1 MQPTASSR
9 KMVLEIESW
18 PLARRF
24 EIARGS
30 KISAELV
37 RVTLSENGFCG
48 RGEAVP
54 YRRYGESI
62 ETVSAAIETLQ
73 PQIEAGMTRAQLGE
87 AILPGAARA
96 AVDCALWDLQ
106 AKQSGQAVWQLA
118 GMARPE
124 ALTTALTIVIDAPD
138 KMARAA
144 AKAADWPLLKIKLG
158 GRDGFAADLTRLTEL
173 RQARPDAEM
182 IVDVNEGWQVEE
194 LARYANRLADYNI
207 RFFEQPVPQAQQ
219 AALAAIDLPF
229 CADESAHESA
239 DIADLAKLY
248 DWVNIKIDKTG
259 GLTEALEMA
268 ATARR
273 QGLNIM
279 VGCMVA
285 TSLSM
290 APAHLVGQLADYV
303 DLDGPLWL
311 ERDRENGLAYENG
324 VIQPPE
330 PALWG

>member
-96 AVDCALWDLQ
+96 PPLIARCGICRPSKAVKRFGNWPA
-106 AKQSGQAVWQLA
+106 WQ
-118 GMARPE
+118 
-124 ALTTALTIVIDAPD
+124 
-138 KMARAA
+138 
-144 AKAADWPLLKIKLG
+144 
-158 GRDGFAADLTRLTEL
+158 GRKR
-173 RQARPDAEM
+173 
-182 IVDVNEGWQVEE
+182 
-194 LARYANRLADYNI
+194 
-207 RFFEQPVPQAQQ
+207 
-219 AALAAIDLPF
+219 
-229 CADESAHESA
+229 
-239 DIADLAKLY
+239 
-248 DWVNIKIDKTG
+248 
-259 GLTEALEMA
+259 
-268 ATARR
+268 
-273 QGLNIM
+273 
-279 VGCMVA
+279 
-285 TSLSM
+285 
-290 APAHLVGQLADYV
+290 
-303 DLDGPLWL
+303 
-311 ERDRENGLAYENG
+311 
-324 VIQPPE
+324 
-330 PALWG
+330 